1 MDSVEEKKPKEEKP
15 KFVVRT
21 PTDVQRIRLERL
33 MKNPVCKFFLICKK
47 SVGKYCEF
55 MKIFLIITAKRS
67 PYSNVEFEKQKR
79 RWIIRDAIICAKCNG
94 FISWCR

>member
-33 MKNPVCKFFLICKK
+33 MKNPVCKKIENIFLKILQFHENLLNNYSKKK
-47 SVGKYCEF
+47 S
-55 MKIFLIITAKRS
+55 IF
-67 PYSNVEFEKQKR
+67 QH
-79 RWIIRDAIICAKCNG
+79 
-94 FISWCR
+94 

>member
-33 MKNPVCKFFLICKK
+33 MKNPVWKKILYFMKK
-47 SVGKYCEF
+47 SFGKYCEF

-67 PYSNVEFEKQKR
+67 PYSNVEFEK
-79 RWIIRDAIICAKCNG
+79 
-94 FISWCR
+94 

>member
-33 MKNPVCKFFLICKK
+33 MKNPVCKKIEFFL
-47 SVGKYCEF
+47 GKYCDF
-55 MKIFLIITAKRS
+55 MKIF
-67 PYSNVEFEKQKR
+67 
-79 RWIIRDAIICAKCNG
+79 
-94 FISWCR
+94 

>member
-33 MKNPVCKFFLICKK
+33 MKNPVCKKIEFFF
-47 SVGKYCEF
+47 GKYCDF

-67 PYSNVEFEKQKR
+67 PYSNIECEKQKR